1 MSFGQEGTRMKDM
14 TQEREPAGGV
24 GTRPEGEKQDP
35 GRALPAFLKDG
46 VCEGTVGEGAVCE
59 GAVGKGAVGKEDGCR
74 EAGCMEASAGS
85 WIETVERFARQSS
98 IVVLVAGLGTGRT
111 GPHCPMMG
119 ADGREK
125 DKWGQYDNEGRDAGA
140 LHVPHIWCVH
150 RELRHGRIMA
160 FALVLT
166 SRVDAPVWQP
176 CFQHDGPFVRDI
188 PRGLF
193 ELLTPPSAWSA
204 DVREEE
210 PEAVF
215 WYERV
220 QDEMSAIVQTG
231 GPEGAGRKAKERANG
246 RAFGSPDASLE
257 EALAGT
263 QPVSAFDRA
272 PDRVPDSMHGGSS
285 LAVRQ
290 LRAEH
295 VRRRLGAGRA
305 LGNRA
310 VKDCSRK
317 MCENIHV
324 LVPPLV

>member
-1 MSFGQEGTRMKDM
+1 MKDM
-14 TQEREPAGGV
+14 TQERKPAGGV
-24 GTRPEGEKQDP
+24 GTKAEGDKP
-35 GRALPAFLKDG
+35 GTGRALPAFQKD
-46 VCEGTVGEGAVCE
+46 AVCE
-59 GAVGKGAVGKEDGCR
+59 DAVCEDAVCRDAVCR
-74 EAGCMEASAGS
+74 EAGCEDVACMEASAGS
-85 WIETVERFARQSS
+85 WIETVERFARQSG

-111 GPHCPMMG
+111 GLQCPVMG
-119 ADGREK
+119 PDGREK
-125 DKWGQYDNEGRDAGA
+125 DKWGQHANEGRDAGA
-140 LHVPHIWCVH
+140 LHVPHIWCVY

-166 SRVDAPVWQP
+166 RRDDGPVWQP

-210 PEAVF
+210 SEAVF

-220 QDEMSAIVQTG
+220 QDEMSVSGKTG
-231 GPEGAGRKAKERANG
+231 GPEGSGRKAKGRANG
-246 RAFGSPDASLE
+246 RSFGGPDASLE
-257 EALAGT
+257 EALPGT
-263 QPVSAFDRA
+263 A
-272 PDRVPDSMHGGSS
+272 PGSTPGIGPDSTFASSS

-310 VKDCSRK
+310 VKDRSRK
-317 MCENIHV
+317 ICENIHV